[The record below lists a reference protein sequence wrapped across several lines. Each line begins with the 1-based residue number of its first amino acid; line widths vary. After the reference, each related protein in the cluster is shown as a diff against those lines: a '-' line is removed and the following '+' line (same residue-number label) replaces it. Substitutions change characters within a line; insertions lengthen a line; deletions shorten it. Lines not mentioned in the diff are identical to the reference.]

1 MRWTINTKIS
11 CSHLTPGGFIEQAEL
26 SLVPKSDDGSIDA
39 NSMWDEF
46 GKLVIECGVRF
57 GKTMQIQQKMKN
69 LIEEAGFV
77 DVVEKTYKWPIGAW
91 NNDPKLKDIGKWNL
105 HLWKEGLE
113 GWTMALLTRVMGVS
127 YFFTFS
133 AFFRTTNSVN
143 VAQWSYNEVKEWN
156 AKMRV
161 TVRDRRYHAYQDV

>member
-1 MRWTINTKIS
+1 M
-11 CSHLTPGGFIEQAEL
+11 
-26 SLVPKSDDGSIDA
+26 PKSDDGSIDA
-39 NSMWDEF
+39 DSMWDEF

-57 GKTMQIQQKMKN
+57 GKTMQIQEKMKN

-91 NNDPKLKDIGKWNL
+91 SNDPKLKDIGRWNL

-127 YFFTFS
+127 YL
-133 AFFRTTNSVN
+133 
-143 VAQWSYNEVKEWN
+143 
-156 AKMRV
+156 
-161 TVRDRRYHAYQDV
+161 